1 MTHLLTPI
9 LIANAEAQ
17 QEVFVQPV
25 SAERRF
31 PVVFSHFL
39 FTYLNINNTRK
50 GAFTQLSHSASDA
63 SARRLSHNQTKE
75 ATNSL
80 PESGR
85 LASIVSKKSTNNSFF
100 NFFFNRP

>member
-9 LIANAEAQ
+9 FIANAEAQ

-39 FTYLNINNTRK
+39 FTYLNNNNTRK

-63 SARRLSHNQTKE
+63 SARRLSLNQTKE
-75 ATNSL
+75 VTNSL
-80 PESGR
+80 PDTGTCSR
-85 LASIVSKKSTNNSFF
+85 SLSTRQLAISFS
-100 NFFFNRP
+100 